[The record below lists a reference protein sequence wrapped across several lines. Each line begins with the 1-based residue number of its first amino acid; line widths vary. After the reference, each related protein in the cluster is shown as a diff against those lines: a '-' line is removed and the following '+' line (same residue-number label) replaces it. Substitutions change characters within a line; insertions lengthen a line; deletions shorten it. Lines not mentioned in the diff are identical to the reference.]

1 MAPTPKR
8 APNLYELTGTRLKVT
23 YSSSSIAGK
32 PLMTIRQGRK
42 DQQFTGN
49 EIKTDKTQ
57 IGQLITVTTETQ
69 PDRKTVLFSVLLPD
83 VNLPD
88 SLKANI
94 KTEAV
99 ITTIKTTI
107 AGPGKGQVQTYKTVL
122 LSGTARSVDF

>member
-8 APNLYELTGTRLKVT
+8 APNLYELSGTRLKVT

-32 PLMTIRQGRK
+32 PLLTIRQGRK
-42 DQQFTGN
+42 DQQFTGA

-57 IGQLITVTTETQ
+57 IGQLITVTLEAH
-69 PDRKTVLFSVLLPD
+69 PDRKTMLFSVLLPD

-88 SLKANI
+88 SLKSTI

-99 ITTIKTTI
+99 VTTIKTTI
-107 AGPGKGQVQTYKTVL
+107 AGPAKGQVQTYKTVL

>member
-23 YSSSSIAGK
+23 YSSSNIAGK

-57 IGQLITVTTETQ
+57 IGQLITVTLETQ

-88 SLKANI
+88 SQKANI

-99 ITTIKTTI
+99 VTTIKTTI
-107 AGPGKGQVQTYKTVL
+107 AGPPKGQVQTYKTVL

>member
-8 APNLYELTGTRLKVT
+8 APNLYELSGTRLKVT

-32 PLMTIRQGRK
+32 PLLTIRQGRK

-57 IGQLITVTTETQ
+57 IGQLVTVTLETQ
-69 PDRKTVLFSVLLPD
+69 PDRKTVLFSVLLPE

-88 SLKANI
+88 SLKSNI
-94 KTEAV
+94 KTEAIV
-99 ITTIKTTI
+99 TTIKTTI
-107 AGPGKGQVQTYKTVL
+107 AGPPKGQVQTYKTVL

>member
-49 EIKTDKTQ
+49 EIKTDKTP

-88 SLKANI
+88 SQKANI
-94 KTEAV
+94 KTEAEV
-99 ITTIKTTI
+99 TTIKTTI
-107 AGPGKGQVQTYKTVL
+107 AGPPKGQVQSYKTIL

>member
-8 APNLYELTGTRLKVT
+8 APNLYELSGTRLKVT

-32 PLMTIRQGRK
+32 PLLTIRQGRK

-57 IGQLITVTTETQ
+57 IGQLITVTQETQ

-88 SLKANI
+88 SGKSNI

-99 ITTIKTTI
+99 VTTIKTTI

>member
-57 IGQLITVTTETQ
+57 IGQLITVTLETQ

-88 SLKANI
+88 SQKANI

-99 ITTIKTTI
+99 VTTIKTTI
-107 AGPGKGQVQTYKTVL
+107 AGPPKGQVQTYKTVL

>member
-8 APNLYELTGTRLKVT
+8 SPNLYELTGTRLKVT
-23 YSSSSIAGK
+23 YSSSSISGK
-32 PLMTIRQGRK
+32 PLLTIRQGRK

-57 IGQLITVTTETQ
+57 IGQLITVTLEAQ

-88 SLKANI
+88 SLKSTI

-99 ITTIKTTI
+99 VTTIKTTI
-107 AGPGKGQVQTYKTVL
+107 AGPPKGQVQTYKTVL
-122 LSGTARSVDF
+122 LSGMARSVDF